1 MGESKDQSPEQSL
14 HGLRRLRIC
23 LMLTGFKVGTL
34 SCDNHLLAEPL
45 SSSGCSEGCSESAP
59 TSVFSGKIHSDST
72 GR

>member
-1 MGESKDQSPEQSL
+1 MGGKDQSPEQSV
-14 HGLRRLRIC
+14 HGLRCSCIC

-45 SSSGCSEGCSESAP
+45 SSSGCSEGRSKSAS
-59 TSVFSGKIHSDST
+59 TSVFSGKIHSDSS